1 LLLDEI
7 PEGLREVDFFE
18 KMFESEISKNKQIVI
33 ANLGPTWDCQIWT
46 WDCRIWILGM
56 WMVPYPV
63 LIRAAT
69 SKNIYIRLASRFPNK
84 SNIYN
89 IYIYIYPGMGVPYI
103 S

>member
-1 LLLDEI
+1 MGGRLF
-7 PEGLREVDFFE
+7 R

-69 SKNIYIRLASRFPNK
+69 SKEIYKTCINNYRKMANL
-84 SNIYN
+84 
-89 IYIYIYPGMGVPYI
+89 YIYIYKTPDQPPLGGPY
-103 S
+103 